1 MKFAA
6 ITILAGY
13 ACVSQT
19 ALAQPA
25 EIFPARPVRMIVAF
39 TAGSETDFFARIIAL
54 KMAEH
59 WKEQVV
65 VDNRPGA
72 GGVLATKLVAAAS
85 PDGYTIYMNSMAHAI
100 TPAIYKNLPYDTLRD
115 LTGIAQ
121 VSGVPNVLIVPPAQ
135 GVKTVRELI
144 ALAKQKPGQLTFGSA
159 GVGSGMHINGE
170 QFRLAADINVVHV
183 AYKGGPEAL
192 TDALAGRINFVFSP
206 IGLALPLVKD
216 KRLLALAVSPATRSP
231 ALPDVPTVAEAGLPG
246 FEFDTWYG
254 LFAPAKTPRHVI
266 RQISA
271 EVAHILQLPD
281 VKERFDVRGAVAR
294 PSTPEEFNQFVRA
307 EFDKLGRIVK
317 AAGLKVE

>member
-19 ALAQPA
+19 ALAQSA
-25 EIFPARPVRMIVAF
+25 EIFPARPVRMIVAS
-39 TAGSETDFFARIIAL
+39 TAGSETDLYGRIIAV
-54 KMAEH
+54 KMAER

-100 TPAIYKNLPYDTLRD
+100 TPAIYTNLPYDTLRD
-115 LTGIAQ
+115 LTGISQ

-135 GVKTVRELI
+135 GVKSVKELI

-159 GVGSGMHINGE
+159 GIGSGMHINGE

-183 AYKGGPEAL
+183 AYKGGPGAL
-192 TDALAGRINFVFSP
+192 THGLAGPINFVFSP
-206 IGLALPLVKD
+206 SGLAPPPGKD
-216 KRLLALAVSPATRSP
+216 KPLPA
-231 ALPDVPTVAEAGLPG
+231 A
-246 FEFDTWYG
+246 
-254 LFAPAKTPRHVI
+254 
-266 RQISA
+266 
-271 EVAHILQLPD
+271 
-281 VKERFDVRGAVAR
+281 
-294 PSTPEEFNQFVRA
+294 
-307 EFDKLGRIVK
+307 
-317 AAGLKVE
+317 

>member
-1 MKFAA
+1 MRFAA
-6 ITILAGY
+6 IALLAGY
-13 ACVSQT
+13 ACAGQT
-19 ALAQPA
+19 ASAQPA
-25 EIFPARPVRMIVAF
+25 ETFPARPVRMIVAF
-39 TAGSETDFFARIIAL
+39 TAGSETDFFARIVGQ

-59 WKEQVV
+59 WNQQVV

-100 TPAIYKNLPYDTLRD
+100 TPAIYTNLPYDTLRD

-135 GVKTVRELI
+135 GVKSVKELI

-170 QFRLAADINVVHV
+170 QFRLAADISVIHV

-206 IGLALPLVKD
+206 IGLALPLVRD

-254 LFAPAKTPRHVI
+254 LFAPAKTPRHVVKK
-266 RQISA
+266 ISA
-271 EVAHILQLPD
+271 EAANILKLPD
-281 VKERFDVRGAVAR
+281 VKERFDVRGAVPR

-307 EFDKLGRIVK
+307 EFAKLGAVVK
-317 AAGLKVE
+317 AANLKVE

>member
-1 MKFAA
+1 MKYAGIAA
-6 ITILAGY
+6 GIGW
-13 ACVSQT
+13 ACA
-19 ALAQPA
+19 ALVAQAA
-25 EIFPARPVRMIVAF
+25 ENFPVRPVRMIVAF
-39 TAGSETDFFARIIAL
+39 TAGSETDFFARIVAQ

-59 WKEQVV
+59 WNQQVV

-72 GGVLATKLVAAAS
+72 GGVLATRLVAAAS
-85 PDGYTIYMNSMAHAI
+85 PDGYTIFMNSMAHAI
-100 TPAIYKNLPYDTLRD
+100 TPAVYTNLPYDTLRD

-121 VSGVPNVLIVPPAQ
+121 VSGVPNVLIVTPAQ
-135 GVKTVRELI
+135 GIKTVKELI

-170 QFRLAADINVVHV
+170 QFRLAADIDVVHV

-206 IGLALPLVKD
+206 IGLALPLVRD

-254 LFAPAKTPRHVI
+254 LFAPAKTPAQVV

-271 EVAHILQLPD
+271 EVARILKLPD

-294 PSTPEEFNQFVRA
+294 PSTPDEFNQFVRA
-307 EFDKLGRIVK
+307 EFVKLGAIVK
-317 AAGLKVE
+317 AANLKVD